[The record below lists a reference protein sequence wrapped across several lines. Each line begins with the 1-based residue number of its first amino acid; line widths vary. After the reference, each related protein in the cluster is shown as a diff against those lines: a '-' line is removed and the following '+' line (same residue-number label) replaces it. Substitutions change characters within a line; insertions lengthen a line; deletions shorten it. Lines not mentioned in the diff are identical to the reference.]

1 MKIFFYNLF
10 NIYIL
15 GFFNIIVGYKIDINN
30 RLIKLWGVVFLL
42 KNLFDIQNVFWFKN
56 GEKIDI

>member
-15 GFFNIIVGYKIDINN
+15 GFFNIIVGYEIDINN

-42 KNLFDIQNVFWFKN
+42 DDLFDIKNIFWFKN
-56 GEKIDI
+56 GEKLDI